1 MVQFHGC
8 WDALHE
14 IEFIVGISD
23 IIFFFGYVV
32 ALFVRFRLLSLIT
45 VNGVVEA

>member
-1 MVQFHGC
+1 MYAFELG
-8 WDALHE
+8 
-14 IEFIVGISD
+14 F
-23 IIFFFGYVV
+23 FFFGYVV